1 MGSFLQLVGD
11 KWGKSSTRGWCVI
24 PRDDP
29 LVLYI
34 YAAPQ
39 VIPPPAPRPGLLT
52 ACGGGRG
59 GYCWPHTSDL
69 ETEAQCGHS
78 SLEPQD

>member
-1 MGSFLQLVGD
+1 MNSFLQLVGD

-39 VIPPPAPRPGLLT
+39 VMPPPAPGPWPSHSMWGWARGILL
-52 ACGGGRG
+52 APYLRFG
-59 GYCWPHTSDL
+59 D
-69 ETEAQCGHS
+69 
-78 SLEPQD
+78 

>member
-1 MGSFLQLVGD
+1 MSSFLQFVGD

-24 PRDDP
+24 PWDDP

-39 VIPPPAPRPGLLT
+39 VIPPPAPRLWPSHSMWGWD
-52 ACGGGRG
+52 RG
-59 GYCWPHTSDL
+59 CCWPHTSDL
-69 ETEAQCGHS
+69 ETEA
-78 SLEPQD
+78 